1 MPRLRLIAGPNG
13 SGKTTLANELR
24 HKYEIPLGQY
34 VNPDEIELTLHEHAP
49 APQKRSQLA
58 QTIATGQR
66 EQWLQMLV
74 SHSYESVMSHPNH
87 LEYIKKANLPGFKC
101 YLYYVCIADPDINV
115 DRVDERVQL
124 GGHPVPIEK
133 IRSRYVNSLKQ
144 LYEMSMQCH
153 RVYFFDNTD
162 LLLPFVEVNSNGF
175 LDIKDKEYNQVKPAW
190 FREHVLL
197 KWNKDKIR
205 ILR

>member
-13 SGKTTLANELR
+13 SGKTTLTNELR
-24 HKYEIPLGQY
+24 HKYEVPLGQY
-34 VNPDEIELTLHEHAP
+34 VNPDEIELTLHEHEP
-49 APQKRSQLA
+49 DPQKRSQLA

-74 SHSYESVMSHPNH
+74 SHSYESVMSHPSH
-87 LEYIKKANLPGFKC
+87 LEYIKKANLLGFKC

-133 IRSRYVNSLKQ
+133 IRSRYINSLKQ
-144 LYEMSMQCH
+144 LYEMSMQCY

-162 LLLPFVEVNSNGF
+162 LLVPFAEVNSNGF
-175 LDIKDKEYNQVKPAW
+175 LDVKDKEYNQVKPAW

-197 KWNKDKIR
+197 KWNKDKVR

>member
-1 MPRLRLIAGPNG
+1 M
-13 SGKTTLANELR
+13 
-24 HKYEIPLGQY
+24 
-34 VNPDEIELTLHEHAP
+34 
-49 APQKRSQLA
+49 
-58 QTIATGQR
+58 
-66 EQWLQMLV
+66 
-74 SHSYESVMSHPNH
+74 
-87 LEYIKKANLPGFKC
+87 
-101 YLYYVCIADPDINV
+101 

-133 IRSRYVNSLKQ
+133 IRSRYINSLKQ

-162 LLLPFVEVNSNGF
+162 LLMPFAEVNSNGF